1 MLVLSRKKGD
11 SVVIA
16 GDVYI
21 RVIEIKGDSV
31 RLGIDAPREIPV
43 HRHEVFERLAAEGL
57 ASPACLAAV

>member
-11 SVVIA
+11 SLVID
-16 GDVYI
+16 GTVHV

-43 HRHEVFERLAAEGL
+43 HRHEVFERLTAEGL
-57 ASPACLAAV
+57 ASRASLSAV